1 MVIPKNA
8 VNAEKILRR
17 HMNHP
22 RRGALQWLALL
33 ICLLATLPSAAAA
46 QGAQACTVGT
56 ISEITFD
63 RLKPFLPEAT
73 SQDASAGGV
82 FRFMNSIH
90 ITTKERT
97 IRWELLFEEGD
108 CLDPVLVQESE
119 RNLRTL
125 PYMSEA
131 RVQSEQLTDG
141 SHRVNVMTLDGWAL
155 IAGLSIAFDGG
166 FQITGF
172 SATVKNLFGTGSSVG
187 FFRNSIRERKRVGG
201 LARQPNLFGTRIDG
215 TFHGGDTRS
224 GRYFSQSFFRPF
236 TGEVGENAFR
246 QVAHQRDDYFA
257 YSVEPSLGF
266 SQALI
271 RLEAEQYEATYQRR
285 FGDEVG
291 PRFMAGVGLSRE
303 VVRFP
308 FGAGGVQ
315 LVIDD
320 QFDEP
325 VDAPLEVLT

>member
-1 MVIPKNA
+1 
-8 VNAEKILRR
+8 
-17 HMNHP
+17 MNHP
-22 RRGALQWLALL
+22 RWGTPPWFALL
-33 ICLLATLPSAAAA
+33 TCLLATAPSAAAA
-46 QGAQACTVGT
+46 QAARSCTAGT
-56 ISEITFD
+56 ISEIAFY

-73 SQDASAGGV
+73 SEDASSGGV

-108 CLDPVLVQESE
+108 CLDPVLLQESE

-131 RVQSEQLTDG
+131 RVQSERLTNG
-141 SHRVNVMTLDGWAL
+141 SHRVDVMTLDGWA
-155 IAGLSIAFDGG
+155 IVAGVSIAFDGG
-166 FQITGF
+166 FQITGL
-172 SATVKNLFGTGSSVG
+172 SATGKNLFGTGSAIG
-187 FFRNSIRERKRVGG
+187 FFRSSSRERKRVGG
-201 LARQPNLFGTRIDG
+201 LVRQPNLFGTRIDG
-215 TFHGGDTRS
+215 TFHAGNTRS

-246 QVAHQRDDYFA
+246 QVARQRDDYFA

-266 SQALI
+266 SQALS
-271 RLEAEQYEATYQRR
+271 RFEAEQYEATYERR

-315 LVIDD
+315 LIIDD
-320 QFDEP
+320 
-325 VDAPLEVLT
+325 